1 MTTVLPEP
9 PRSALVDTRTGMLA
23 REWVLFFDALRRA
36 IVSGLDDSVGGR
48 LDSLEA
54 DSLFVGND
62 SSTGSNADY
71 NDAVVRG
78 RIDDLETELLWLGTD
93 QAEAQ
98 PDPSTDEPDLSDLFT
113 PPDSTGAIRQL
124 TGSLA
129 EANLAALMQTDATA
143 SIRQL
148 KRSIRDLE
156 TAQAMVTDHTALIA
170 AVVHRLQALETEGA
184 FP

>member
-1 MTTVLPEP
+1 MTTTLPDP
-9 PRSALVDTRTGMLA
+9 PRSPLVDTQTGLLA

-54 DSLFVGND
+54 DSLFASGD
-62 SSTGSNADY
+62 SGGGSNTDY

-78 RIDDLETELLWLGTD
+78 RLDDLETELLWLGTD
-93 QAEAQ
+93 PVEAQ
-98 PDPSTDEPDLSDLFT
+98 TDPSEDETDLSDLFT
-113 PPDSTGAIRQL
+113 PSDSTGAIRQL

-143 SIRQL
+143 ALRQL

-156 TAQAMVTDHTALIA
+156 TAQAMVTDQTALIA